1 MLNSPS
7 KYTLGH
13 VIKWSKSWSSR
24 CARLRTRMQHWQITG
39 TKRKGSQHG
48 EQQQQ
53 IIVIGNCCSTMIS
66 QENQR
71 FIISAVVGLIVLLG
85 LITYTN
91 LPTLVRL
98 PAALIVWFIVFRIL
112 ESFGE

>member
-1 MLNSPS
+1 
-7 KYTLGH
+7 
-13 VIKWSKSWSSR
+13 V
-24 CARLRTRMQHWQITG
+24 RLSEPRAEDNAQVGQRFSAQIRIG
-39 TKRKGSQHG
+39 IGQCR
-48 EQQQQ
+48 ERQQQ
-53 IIVIGNCCSTMIS
+53 IILIGNWCSIMVS

-98 PAALIVWFIVFRIL
+98 PAALIVSFVVQRIL
-112 ESFGE
+112 ESFGQ